1 MAFINGENI
10 FIRIIPKWILDI
22 VLIFVRTPKFI
33 VIIQITLQTN
43 LSKIVYDSDGK
54 KINLDLLTYTDN
66 SRSENEKKDLKNLK
80 NDENVPF
87 FANFCISVRPWSF
100 YGAHVS
106 YKFRFLPRIYTWFV
120 VYLNQ
125 IKFSL
130 IGFARIKTVIIS
142 IMRKYPFLK
151 IFLQLLF
158 RIEENLSILKSPQ
171 IYFKASLTLTY
182 VFITL
187 SFDFLHIRLR
197 KV

>member
-1 MAFINGENI
+1 MICWH
-10 FIRIIPKWILDI
+10 IRTTRDLK
-22 VLIFVRTPKFI
+22 T
-33 VIIQITLQTN
+33 
-43 LSKIVYDSDGK
+43 K
-54 KINLDLLTYTDN
+54 K
-66 SRSENEKKDLKNLK
+66 RSEKSKEWWKC
-80 NDENVPF
+80 PFF
-87 FANFCISVRPWSF
+87 FANFCRSVRPWSF

-171 IYFKASLTLTY
+171 IYSKASLTLTY